1 MNNLESDVNKIS
13 KYLTDKQ
20 KRFDAVMDA
29 SREMIREAG
38 QIITLLHNGRI
49 TDARKR
55 LAQLR
60 RTVAATMKADGS
72 FRYHTMQAYQ
82 EYAEASCF
90 FSIKTDGSIPSLSE
104 VKVDNEAYILGLM
117 DCVGELKREVFEA
130 LNNNDTKSAGKYFN
144 FMKLIYDS
152 TRSVRFAE
160 VVLNGFRKKQDVA
173 RIQIESAGSEILSFK
188 KRR

>member
-20 KRFDAVMDA
+20 KQFDTVMDA

-38 QIITLLHNGRI
+38 QIITLLHNDKI
-49 TDARKR
+49 AEAKKR
-55 LAQLR
+55 LAELKK
-60 RTVAATMKADGS
+60 TVAATMGTDGN

-82 EYAEASCF
+82 EYTEAACF
-90 FSIKTDGSIPSLSE
+90 FSIKTEGSIPNLSE
-104 VKVDNEAYILGLM
+104 VHVDTEAYILGLM
-117 DCVGELKREVFEA
+117 DCVGELNREVFEA
-130 LNNNDTKSAGKYFN
+130 LNNNDTKAANKYFG

-152 TRSVRFAE
+152 TRSIRFAE

-188 KRR
+188 KR